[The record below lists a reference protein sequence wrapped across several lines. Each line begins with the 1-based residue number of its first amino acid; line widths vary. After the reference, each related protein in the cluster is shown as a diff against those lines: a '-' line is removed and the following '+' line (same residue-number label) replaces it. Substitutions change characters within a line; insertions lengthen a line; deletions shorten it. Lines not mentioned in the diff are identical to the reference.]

1 MGSSSTILPR
11 RPAAERPDQT
21 TVILLWSGF
30 ISFIL
35 VLLALDLGV
44 FHRGAHTVGFG
55 EAARWSAFWLGLG
68 AAFSVFIWFAFEN
81 QWFGLGLRPDPVD
94 GTVLNGT
101 EAASK
106 YLTGWLIEQSLSVD
120 NLFVIAVI
128 FSSFAVPSAYQHR
141 LLFWGILGAIVLRGI
156 MIGVGIQLI
165 QMFHWLLFVFGGI
178 LVVTALKLLFSKES
192 HSDPSLSFSVR
203 LTKRFFRVTDRYHG
217 NRFVV
222 WRPQLGDGHSSVVP
236 EESASLLSDRAIAAA
251 PSGAMLL
258 TPLAVALVTVE
269 ATDVVFAVDSIP
281 AIFTI
286 TADPFIVFTSNIF
299 AILGLR
305 SLFFLLAGL
314 LDRFHALRYSLAAI
328 LLLIGF
334 KMFFADWLKEVVG
347 KQFNLVLLGAVAA
360 TLAAGVAVSILTSP
374 PKDRR

>member
-1 MGSSSTILPR
+1 VGSSSTILPR

-156 MIGVGIQLI
+156 MIG
-165 QMFHWLLFVFGGI
+165 
-178 LVVTALKLLFSKES
+178 